1 MRIDLHV
8 HTRERS
14 SCAHS
19 STEAMIRAAIERDLD
34 GLVIS
39 DHDRL
44 VPRECLRIINAKYA
58 PFRVF
63 GGVEVTTRGEHILV
77 LGVDDPEIEE
87 RYWRYPDL
95 HGFVREREG
104 FLAVAHPYRFSP
116 HQIMVDLQRFPP
128 DALEVCSRNTP
139 RSAEP
144 RIRELGEELHV
155 PLLSNSDAHHVS
167 DVGGYFNELDW
178 EPGDVEALVSML
190 KSADF
195 EPVGPAEIGACS
207 GWR

>member
-14 SCAHS
+14 SCARS
-19 STEAMIRAAIERDLD
+19 ATEDMIRAAIEEDLD
-34 GLVIS
+34 ALVIS

-44 VPRECLRIINAKYA
+44 VPRERLRYFNVKYA

-63 GGVEVTTRGEHILV
+63 GGIEVTTRGEHILV
-77 LGVDDPEIEE
+77 FGVDDPEIEG

-95 HGFVREREG
+95 HEFVRVRRG
-104 FLAVAHPYRFSP
+104 FLVIAHPYRFNP
-116 HQIMVDLQRFPP
+116 HQIGVDLEAFPP
-128 DALEVCSRNTP
+128 DALELCSRNTP

-144 RIRELGEELHV
+144 GIRELGEELDV

-167 DVGGYFNELDW
+167 DVGGYYNELDR
-178 EPGDVEALVSML
+178 EPGDIEALVSML
-190 KSADF
+190 RAGAF
-195 EPVGPAEIGACS
+195 EPMAPAEVGACLR
-207 GWR
+207 WW

>member
-1 MRIDLHV
+1 VRIDLHV

-19 STEAMIRAAIERDLD
+19 STEDMIRAAIERDLD

-44 VPRECLRIINAKYA
+44 VPKERLRIINVKYA

-77 LGVDDPEIEE
+77 LGVDDPEIEG

-95 HGFVREREG
+95 HRFVREREG

-116 HQIMVDLQRFPP
+116 HQIGVDLERFPP

-155 PLLSNSDAHHVS
+155 PLLSNSDAHRAS
-167 DVGGYFNELDW
+167 DVGGYYNELDQK
-178 EPGDVEALVSML
+178 PRDVEALVSIL
-190 KSADF
+190 KSGAS
-195 EPVGPAEIGACS
+195 EPVAPTQVGACS
-207 GWR
+207 RWW

>member
-44 VPRECLRIINAKYA
+44 VPRERLRIIHAKYA

-63 GGVEVTTRGEHILV
+63 GGIEVTTRGEHILV
-77 LGVDDPEIEE
+77 LGVDDPAIER
-87 RYWRYPDL
+87 RYWGYREL
-95 HGFVREREG
+95 HQFVVEREG
-104 FLAVAHPYRFSP
+104 FLAVAHPYRFNR
-116 HQIMVDLQRFPP
+116 HEVGVDVERFPP

-144 RIRELGEELHV
+144 RIRELGEELGAV
-155 PLLSNSDAHHVS
+155 LLSNSDAHHAS
-167 DVGGYFNELDW
+167 DVGGFYNDLDR
-178 EPGDVEALVSML
+178 EARDSDALVSML
-190 KSADF
+190 KTGAF
-195 EPVGPAEIGACS
+195 EPVAPAEVGACPR
-207 GWR
+207 WW